1 MSDLKTP
8 RVRFA
13 PSPTG
18 FLHVG
23 GARTALF
30 NWLYA
35 RSQGGTFVLRIEDTD
50 QERST
55 EESYAAILRGM
66 EWLGLDWD
74 EGPGKGGDFGP
85 YLQSERLDI
94 YREQL
99 QELVKGRASS
109 TPASAA
115 PRRPRPA
122 NARQGRGGLLGRLR
136 WPLPRPDRRADRRL
150 RGRGP
155 QARAWRLRTPD
166 EGATFW
172 YDMIYDK
179 REFPNDTLVD
189 RVVVK
194 ADGFPDLP
202 LRRAWSTTT

>member
-1 MSDLKTP
+1 MSDLKPP

-74 EGPGKGGDFGP
+74 EGPGEGGDFGP

-94 YREQL
+94 YRD
-99 QELVKGRASS
+99 
-109 TPASAA
+109 AA
-115 PRRPRPA
+115 DQA
-122 NARQGRGGLLGRLR
+122 GGRGQGL
-136 WPLPRPDRRADRRL
+136 PLLLQR
-150 RGRGP
+150 RGP
-155 QARAWRLRTPD
+155 GGPRGGGQ
-166 EGATFW
+166 GAAAATG
-172 YDMIYDK
+172 
-179 REFPNDTLVD
+179 
-189 RVVVK
+189 K
-194 ADGFPDLP
+194 A
-202 LRRAWSTTT
+202 TTATAAT

>member
-1 MSDLKTP
+1 MSNPNLP

-35 RSQGGTFVLRIEDTD
+35 RIQGGTFVLRIEDTD

-74 EGPGKGGDFGP
+74 EGPKAGGEFGP

-94 YREQL
+94 YRKYL
-99 QELVKGRASS
+99 DELAAGGIVSTEAVYGNTLAAVARLEEENGDSYWLTFKNFYVITRYNRSPLYAMAVFDLSEAIRA
-109 TPASAA
+109 
-115 PRRPRPA
+115 
-122 NARQGRGGLLGRLR
+122 
-136 WPLPRPDRRADRRL
+136 
-150 RGRGP
+150 
-155 QARAWRLRTPD
+155 
-166 EGATFW
+166 
-172 YDMIYDK
+172 
-179 REFPNDTLVD
+179 EFE
-189 RVVVK
+189 R
-194 ADGFPDLP
+194 
-202 LRRAWSTTT
+202 